1 MENKVNATSRRAPS
15 LKLGSASNQSYGA
28 SATGRRK
35 EAVAK
40 VLLSLG
46 KGNIV
51 VNGKRI
57 DEYFPNVSLQ
67 SKITAPLEITDNL
80 KKYDMK
86 IKVEG
91 GGISGQAGAVSLGIA
106 RALVEA
112 DGKLRA
118 VLKKKGFLKRDPRM
132 IERKKYGRRK
142 ARAKPQYSK
151 R

>member
-1 MENKVNATSRRAPS
+1 MENKVN
-15 LKLGSASNQSYGA
+15 
-28 SATGRRK
+28 ATGRRK

-40 VLLSLG
+40 VWLSLG

-51 VNGKRI
+51 VNGKRV
-57 DEYFPNVSLQ
+57 DEYFPGPSLQ
-67 SKITAPLEITDNL
+67 SKVTAPLEITDNL
-80 KKYDMK
+80 KRYDMK
-86 IKVEG
+86 IRVEG

-142 ARAKPQYSK
+142 ARKSPQYSK